1 MFAPELLNGRRALIT
16 GGGTGL
22 GRAIARRYLQLG
34 ARIAICGRRLAVL
47 EETAAALRAEIPGAD
62 IAVYACD
69 IRDAA
74 AMEAMLDTVFAEGAP
89 SESFHPG
96 EIGWGALAE
105 ESRAEILALF
115 PELEQGAF
123 DAYGTSARRTLKAH
137 EAKTAMGFLF

>member
-1 MFAPELLNGRRALIT
+1 LFAPGLLSGRRALIT

-74 AMEAMLDTVFAEGAP
+74 AVEAMTATRQPLLAGRSSPAAT
-89 SESFHPG
+89 
-96 EIGWGALAE
+96 ALAGLWADVE
-105 ESRAEILALF
+105 
-115 PELEQGAF
+115 
-123 DAYGTSARRTLKAH
+123 RRL
-137 EAKTAMGFLF
+137 TA